1 MLRDALDARAV
12 RGVIALLIVVSVLP
26 FPGLERRLRP
36 IFLVIFGV
44 ELVLRVVVLT
54 RLPPGRGG
62 QARGPAWAF
71 VLIDLLAWVS
81 FLPLEHL
88 MGRQLLRGLRLV
100 RLLVLV
106 RFVRE
111 RLADVWSVLSR
122 REQLQQLGL
131 VTSFVVALSFVAA
144 VLLSNLG
151 IDHDYDGRGGA
162 GSVDDFWDRLWWA
175 FRQVESPDN
184 LVQNLA
190 GSPLLV
196 LVSLGL
202 TITGIFVFSYL
213 VGIGANVVEQVVR
226 AERRRRVGFR
236 GHTVV
241 AGPIHEAELLV
252 REFVR
257 MYAKN
262 RGRLVPAPRIAL
274 LGASEEPPAYLYE
287 PGFRTVVY
295 RQGDAADGEGLE
307 RVAADLA
314 TRALFLAEPGR
325 DADARTLARLSAFR
339 ALNPDASCFVE
350 LLDDAHEEVAGAV
363 GGEEADVLAMARVLG
378 LFLCH
383 HLLVP
388 GLEALLAEL
397 LSAEGHEL
405 YTHRYGDE
413 ARHALARRGG
423 RVRFEALAR
432 EAMARGGTLVALFHG
447 APGQR
452 PRLWLNPTVGED
464 GLHPDEVPWE
474 SIAGLAGVA
483 PRAAALRDL
492 AQGLLRSE
500 PADADETPADA
511 RWLAL
516 DAVTFQP
523 PRDVLV
529 LGTSRAVPA
538 LVAGLAAYVPGVQV
552 RVVMS
557 DEDDTRVRAR
567 RRRRLGL
574 AEGEASRGLAGG
586 GRLEVFEPGP
596 GSWVAQAVATA
607 RERRPDAAVFLADP
621 GGDPGEDMDARVVLR
636 VLRFCRALGAVAGMR
651 LLVELDAEERGE
663 HLARDLA
670 ALGEHVPALPLLSTE
685 QIRAYFLVH
694 AAFVPGVTGIY
705 DALLREPG
713 GELAYVPL
721 TLRDAPATTF
731 GALRASFAHAG
742 AIPLSI
748 LRRDGTLDV
757 CPPSTTRVDPAVVAG
772 LHCVVDRATAERD
785 FARASA
791 AKRP

>member
-1 MLRDALDARAV
+1 M
-12 RGVIALLIVVSVLP
+12 LP
-26 FPGLERRLRP
+26 FPELEGRLRP
-36 IFLVIFGV
+36 AFLVVFGV

-54 RLPPGRGG
+54 RLGPRRRG
-62 QARGPAWAF
+62 ASRRLAWAF
-71 VLIDLLAWVS
+71 VAIDLLAWLS
-81 FLPLEHL
+81 FLPLEGL

-122 REQLQQLGL
+122 REQVQQLGL
-131 VTSFVVALSFVAA
+131 VTSFVLALSFVTA
-144 VLLSNLG
+144 VLLSNLA
-151 IDHDYDGRGGA
+151 IDHDYDGRGGL
-162 GSVDDFWDRLWWA
+162 GSADDFWDRLWWS

-184 LVQNLA
+184 LVPNLA

-196 LVSLGL
+196 VVSLGL

-213 VGIGANVVEQVVR
+213 VGLGANVVEQVVR
-226 AERRRRVGFR
+226 AERRRSVGFR

-241 AGPIHEAELLV
+241 VGPVDDAELLV

-274 LGASEEPPAYLYE
+274 LGGTEQPPAYLYE
-287 PGFRTVVY
+287 RGFRTVVY
-295 RQGDAADGEGLE
+295 RQGDAADQDGLE

-314 TRALFLAEPGR
+314 TRALFLGEVGR
-325 DADARTLARLSAFR
+325 DGDARTLVRLSAFR
-339 ALNPDASCFVE
+339 AANPDARCFVE
-350 LLDDAHEEVAGAV
+350 LLDDAHEEVA
-363 GGEEADVLAMARVLG
+363 EAIAGPDAEVLAMARVLG

-388 GLEALLAEL
+388 GLEGLLAEL

-405 YTHRYGDE
+405 YTHRFAAE
-413 ARHALARRGG
+413 ARGRLLRRGG
-423 RVRFEALAR
+423 TVRFEDLAR
-432 EAMARGGTLVALFHG
+432 QAHARGVTLVALYLG
-447 APGQR
+447 APGER
-452 PRLWLNPTVGED
+452 AELWLNPTVAADARTAPEAIAWAD
-464 GLHPDEVPWE
+464 V
-474 SIAGLAGVA
+474 AGLAGVA
-483 PRAAALRDL
+483 PRSRALRELAAALVDTAPVDTAPVETA
-492 AQGLLRSE
+492 AQADMAQSD
-500 PADADETPADA
+500 PAASTPIDP

-516 DAVTFQP
+516 DTHAFQP

-538 LVAGLAAYVPGVQV
+538 LVAGLAAYVPGVRV

-557 DEDDTRVRAR
+557 DEDDPRLRAR

-574 AEGEASRGLAGG
+574 AANETSRALEGG
-586 GRLEVFEPGP
+586 GHLEVFEPGP
-596 GSWVAQAVATA
+596 GSWVSRAVTTAQ
-607 RERRPDAAVFLADP
+607 ERRPDATVFLADP
-621 GGDPGEDMDARVVLR
+621 GSTLGEDMDARVVLR
-636 VLRFCRALGAVAGMR
+636 VLRFCRALAGTRGMR

-670 ALGEHVPALPLLSTE
+670 ALGADEPELTLLSTE

-694 AAFVPGVTGIY
+694 AAFVPGVTRIY

-713 GELAYVPL
+713 GELVYVPL
-721 TLRDAPATTF
+721 RAAGAPATTF
-731 GALRASFAHAG
+731 GALRRSFARAG
-742 AIPLSI
+742 AIPLS
-748 LRRDGTLDV
+748 LVGQDGTLVV
-757 CPPSTTRVDPAVVAG
+757 CPAWNYRVDAESVAG
-772 LHCVVDRATAERD
+772 VHCVVDRAHAEAN
-785 FARASA
+785 FARAA
-791 AKRP
+791 ALR